1 MMSALIQMDQDV
13 KSVKSSLALYVELM
27 FLYIMLQTNLMGL
40 IDFA

>member
-1 MMSALIQMDQDV
+1 MSALIQMDQDV
-13 KSVKSSLALYVELM
+13 KSVESSLALYVELM